1 MRVDAFAKVT
11 LSLRITGVRADGY
24 HEIDAVMVTV
34 SEPHDILEIEPAAK
48 TSLVVDGEFAVTA
61 DASNLVCQ
69 ALDAL
74 EVRAAV
80 RLHKRIPAGAGL
92 GGGSADAAAV
102 LRVFGGSEQLGAQ
115 LGADVPF
122 CMHGG
127 AARVRGVGEAIEPIE
142 LPEQHLVIATPRF
155 ACATADV
162 YRAWDDLGGP
172 HAEPN
177 DLEPAA
183 QRVEPR
189 LVDFKQAVANAAGE
203 PAVLAGSGSS
213 YVVVFHDGVQA
224 AAARQRVAE
233 AIDGWTWLGTTCP
246 ADDAASGSS

>member
-1 MRVDAFAKVT
+1 
-11 LSLRITGVRADGY
+11 
-24 HEIDAVMVTV
+24 MVTV
-34 SEPHDILEIEPAAK
+34 SEPHDILEIEPSAT
-48 TSLVVDGEFAVTA
+48 TSLEVDGEFAVAA
-61 DASNLVCQ
+61 DASNLVWR

-74 EVRAAV
+74 GVRATA

-102 LRVFGGSEQLGAQ
+102 LRMFGGSVEVAAQ

-122 CMHGG
+122 CLRGG
-127 AARVRGVGEAIEPIE
+127 AARVRGIGEQIEPID
-142 LPEQHLVIATPRF
+142 LAEQHLVIATPRF
-155 ACATADV
+155 SCATADV
-162 YRAWDDLGGP
+162 YRAWDELGGP
-172 HAEPN
+172 RAEPN

-189 LVDFKQAVANAAGE
+189 LLEFKRAVEEASGE
-203 PAVLAGSGSS
+203 TAKLAGSGSS
-213 YVVVFHDGVQA
+213 YVVAFDDGVQA

-246 ADDAASGSS
+246 AGDAASGSS